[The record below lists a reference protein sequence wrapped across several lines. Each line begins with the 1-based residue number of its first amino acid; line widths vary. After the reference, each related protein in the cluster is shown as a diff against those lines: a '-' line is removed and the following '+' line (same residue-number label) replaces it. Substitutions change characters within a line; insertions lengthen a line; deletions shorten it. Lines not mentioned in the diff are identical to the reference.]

1 MEREEMNKIK
11 QLRKDRGLTQQQL
24 ADSLGITLFMVRT
37 YEQGNRM
44 PPLNVALALAKYLGT
59 SVEEIFG

>member
-1 MEREEMNKIK
+1 MNKIK

-37 YEQGNRM
+37 KVIVM
-44 PPLNVALALAKYLGT
+44 
-59 SVEEIFG
+59 